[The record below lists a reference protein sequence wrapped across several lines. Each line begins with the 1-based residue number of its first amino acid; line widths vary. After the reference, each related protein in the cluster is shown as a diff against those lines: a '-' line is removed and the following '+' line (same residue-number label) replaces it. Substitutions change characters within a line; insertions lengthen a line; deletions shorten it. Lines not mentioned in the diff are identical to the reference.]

1 MWSII
6 SLARMRP
13 STKETAVYDPIAE
26 LVKVNPVP
34 SIIVDMQT
42 LAIAVVNEAT
52 LQMLG
57 YAEQELVGRSILELV
72 PPEDIAAV
80 ERAADE
86 PPPEGE
92 TFWRCFKKDGT
103 MIHLKLRYRETIYQA
118 RPARF
123 VVAVESSLT
132 PFPNSAPSLS

>member
-1 MWSII
+1 
-6 SLARMRP
+6 MRP

-57 YAEQELVGRSILELV
+57 YAVQELV
-72 PPEDIAAV
+72 
-80 ERAADE
+80 
-86 PPPEGE
+86 
-92 TFWRCFKKDGT
+92 
-103 MIHLKLRYRETIYQA
+103 
-118 RPARF
+118 
-123 VVAVESSLT
+123 
-132 PFPNSAPSLS
+132 